1 MVDGKPPRSVLE
13 RFRGIRGWPNDRSL
27 YEAVDGASW
36 EVVGVASD
44 VRMFGLQ
51 VGPNPAL
58 YIELRQMPARGWS
71 PSRHLKVLLRTSGDA
86 AGIVQAAK
94 AQMLVANSKLKFA
107 EVASLEDL
115 VARSIGGR
123 GSNKLLLIVATVFGT
138 LALTFATIGIYGV
151 VAHNVT
157 QRLREI
163 GIRVALG
170 AARRDVVRMVVGYGL
185 RLLTGGLALGV
196 TAAWAATRGMGALL
210 FATAP
215 LDAFTYA
222 AVAATLAI
230 AALLACALP
239 LRRALS
245 FDPVV
250 LFKA

>member
-1 MVDGKPPRSVLE
+1 MAG
-13 RFRGIRGWPNDRSL
+13 
-27 YEAVDGASW
+27 
-36 EVVGVASD
+36 
-44 VRMFGLQ
+44 
-51 VGPNPAL
+51 NPAL
-58 YIELRQMPARGWS
+58 YVENRQLPA
-71 PSRHLKVLLRTSGDA
+71 
-86 AGIVQAAK
+86 
-94 AQMLVANSKLKFA
+94 LVAQPTLQGAAANDGDPPDVRKRRRPDPRSDTDLKFSEIVPLA
-107 EVASLEDL
+107 DL

-170 AARRDVVRMVVGYGL
+170 AARRDVVRMVMGYGL